1 MASLERGKVDETG
14 CGGGPG
20 AAGTGIVR
28 PAQCQGLGR
37 RPHLA
42 ELEDLTRAVRGL
54 VRLVAYVLEVE
65 VPPGETPEV
74 QLEIRERL
82 HTIVQESIHERGR

>member
-1 MASLERGKVDETG
+1 MEGVLARELV
-14 CGGGPG
+14 
-20 AAGTGIVR
+20 
-28 PAQCQGLGR
+28 
-37 RPHLA
+37 A
-42 ELEDLTRAVRGL
+42 ELEDLRRAVCGL

-74 QLEIRERL
+74 QLEIRKRL

>member
-1 MASLERGKVDETG
+1 ME
-14 CGGGPG
+14 
-20 AAGTGIVR
+20 
-28 PAQCQGLGR
+28 GLLAR
-37 RPHLA
+37 ELVA

-74 QLEIRERL
+74 QLEIGGRL
-82 HTIVQESIHERGR
+82 HTIVQESIHERRR